1 MNKIYGVFYYTKN
14 GEPQLLRE
22 FRSYKAALLHKLDMI
37 DRMNDLNFCI
47 KVRYLSDWKDLD
59 DGVE

>member
-1 MNKIYGVFYYTKN
+1 MNKIYGVFYYTKS